1 MHDTL
6 RAQLWPLPTLGVVL
20 AVVAGVG
27 LPRLDERFQHDIPA
41 WLRDYLFAGN
51 ADAARSVLATI
62 AGSLVTVTAL
72 TFSLTVLTLQLAS
85 SQFSPRL
92 LRTFTADR
100 YVQTTLA
107 LFLATFTYALT
118 VLRTV
123 RTGEDERSG
132 FVPQVS
138 VTVAFLLTLA
148 SVLGLVLF
156 LSHLAREIRVE
167 TMMSSVHSA
176 ADRTIQRLLPHQED
190 APRRDPASGAH
201 RAAPLKP
208 PPDALTLTAGTS
220 GFLTSVDEEAL
231 LDAAVEADAIL
242 LIDRHPGSSLITGT
256 PMGAAWPRAGERFAP
271 ETRARLT
278 EAAAKAVTT
287 GPERTDHQDIAFGLR
302 QLTDIAAKA
311 LSPGVN
317 DPTTAV
323 HALSHSSALLCELTQ
338 RHLGPHLLLD
348 NDQQVR
354 VVLRRPNLEELL
366 DLAVTQPMRY
376 GAAEPAVL
384 TRIAVL
390 LREVAWTSSPAHQPP
405 VHSALT
411 RLRATIDAQDFHP
424 TERLRLTELT
434 HLVEQTLAKQRAHDT
449 TP

>member
-1 MHDTL
+1 MRDTL
-6 RAQLWPLPTLGVVL
+6 RAQLWPLPTLGIVL

-27 LPRLDERFQHDIPA
+27 LPRMDKRIQHDVPA
-41 WLRDYLFAGN
+41 WLRDYLFGGN
-51 ADAARSVLATI
+51 ADAARSVLEAI

-123 RTGEDERSG
+123 RTGEDERTG

-167 TMMSSVHSA
+167 TMMSRVHWA
-176 ADRTIQRLLPHQED
+176 ADRTIQRLLPRQED
-190 APRRDPASGAH
+190 TPPGGSAAGNHRGAS
-201 RAAPLKP
+201 PEP
-208 PPDALTLTAGTS
+208 PPNALTLTTRTS

-231 LDAAVEADAIL
+231 LNAAVEADAIL
-242 LIDRHPGSSLITGT
+242 LIDRHPGSSLVTGT
-256 PMGAAWPRAGERFAP
+256 PMGAAWPHTSEPFTS
-271 ETRARLT
+271 ETRARLAGAVA
-278 EAAAKAVTT
+278 EAVTT
-287 GPERTDHQDIAFGLR
+287 GAERTDHQDIAFGLR

-311 LSPGVN
+311 LSPAVN

-323 HALSHSSALLCELTQ
+323 HALSHSSALLCELAQ
-338 RHLGPHLLLD
+338 RHLDPHLLLD
-348 NDQQVR
+348 DDQQVR
-354 VVLRRPNLEELL
+354 VVLRRPDLEDLL
-366 DLAVTQPMRY
+366 DLAVAQPMRY
-376 GAAEPAVL
+376 GATEPAVL
-384 TRIAVL
+384 ARIAML
-390 LREVAWTSSPAHQPP
+390 LRELAWNGTPAHQPP
-405 VHSALT
+405 VQSALT

-434 HLVEQTLAKQRAHDT
+434 HLVERALAGRWTHG
-449 TP
+449 PVP